1 MGGLKNGT
9 IVRTTD
15 AKHVTSM
22 PSQHKR
28 WEIYSLEDNR
38 GKTMRIEVKLSVK
51 STEEMTIRHSIPNQT
66 TKEPLNLNTY
76 TSLQTQKLNL
86 RRIRTTTQ
94 EELDKAE

>member
-38 GKTMRIEVKLSVK
+38 GKTMRIEAKLSVK
-51 STEEMTIRHSIPNQT
+51 STEGMMIRHSQ
-66 TKEPLNLNTY
+66 PLQKTRHGLHLLY
-76 TSLQTQKLNL
+76 TDILFKS
-86 RRIRTTTQ
+86 
-94 EELDKAE
+94 